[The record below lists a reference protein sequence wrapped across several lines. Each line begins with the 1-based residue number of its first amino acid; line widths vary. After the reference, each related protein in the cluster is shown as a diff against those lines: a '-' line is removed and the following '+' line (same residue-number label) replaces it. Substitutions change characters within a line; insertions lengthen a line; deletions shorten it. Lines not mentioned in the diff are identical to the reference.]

1 MKKDTLIIAG
11 GVYFL
16 GFVGMF
22 ITKFME
28 LYETGWSGY
37 ALGEAALRA
46 LIWPIEIVR
55 LFL

>member
-1 MKKDTLIIAG
+1 MGKDTLVIAG

>member
-1 MKKDTLIIAG
+1 MKKDTLIIAA

-16 GFVGMF
+16 GFMGIF
-22 ITKFME
+22 IVKFME
-28 LYETGWSGY
+28 LYEAGWSGY

>member
-1 MKKDTLIIAG
+1 MKKDTLVILG

-16 GFVGMF
+16 GFMGIF
-22 ITKFME
+22 IVKFME
-28 LYETGWSGY
+28 LYESGWGGY
-37 ALGEAALRA
+37 ALVEAALGA

>member
-1 MKKDTLIIAG
+1 MSKNTLVIVG

-16 GFVGMF
+16 GFMGVF
-22 ITKFME
+22 IVKFME
-28 LYETGWSGY
+28 LYETGWEGY
-37 ALGEAALRA
+37 ALGEAVLRA